1 MATFDDLR
9 GTHGRRQ
16 WGSWLQIW
24 KYQPWMKTLLLS
36 LMRTLEAS
44 PKPIIAI
51 HVKAHGNTP
60 VQKHLA
66 IQPQDYI
73 EMFASTFPH
82 VRVRCKHLYWWI
94 VNARDSAC
102 RAKSIKLSCVKQ
114 QHPSR
119 QGR

>member
-1 MATFDDLR
+1 MLGDLR
-9 GTHGRRQ
+9 GTHSHRQ

-66 IQPQDYI
+66 IQPQDYL
-73 EMFASTFPH
+73 EMFAKTFPH
-82 VRVRCKHLYWWI
+82 VRVRCKHLY
-94 VNARDSAC
+94 AMMTS
-102 RAKSIKLSCVKQ
+102 S
-114 QHPSR
+114 
-119 QGR
+119 